1 MGTDGEANVYGLQH
15 DGHARPRPQQLMLL
29 PSCSTHA
36 LRSKAGESVLNTHT
50 HTHTCIFSC
59 LPILCNLIW
68 DFFYL
73 LFYWYGNIH
82 PYKIHNTSMSIR
94 KLLSFCCSYTCSHTH
109 TSFSFSL
116 NVCQCVRCISWCPEH
131 TLVPLLL
138 VSTSSAWWWSHQK
151 QSSQSE
157 LTETER
163 TRKRERKKQTGGES
177 LGIERNFNS
186 HFIDLSRWQDKLIYI

>member
-1 MGTDGEANVYGLQH
+1 VFGSKVLYSHLWVQMERQMSMGSNMMGMQGPAHNS
-15 DGHARPRPQQLMLL
+15 
-29 PSCSTHA
+29 SCSSPHVPPMHSEA
-36 LRSKAGESVLNTHT
+36 KLVSQSSTHT

-116 NVCQCVRCISWCPEH
+116 NVCQCVRCIS
-131 TLVPLLL
+131 
-138 VSTSSAWWWSHQK
+138 
-151 QSSQSE
+151 
-157 LTETER
+157 
-163 TRKRERKKQTGGES
+163 
-177 LGIERNFNS
+177 
-186 HFIDLSRWQDKLIYI
+186 